1 MWILVAVQLVWGY
14 SSTPIVESEVI
25 GKYYS
30 VNECQR
36 KLERIDKGKPNKQV
50 VCIKAQ
56 RKR

>member
-30 VNECQR
+30 INECQQ
-36 KLERIDKGKPNKQV
+36 KLKRIDKGKPNKQV

>member
-25 GKYYS
+25 GKYYNI
-30 VNECQR
+30 NECQR

>member
-25 GKYYS
+25 VKYYS
-30 VNECQR
+30 INECQR